1 MEFILFWAMLSTE
14 FIWFFKYGRAIQ
26 KDLGQSVISKYFE
39 SSSLVAAI
47 YLQFSYY

>member
-1 MEFILFWAMLSTE
+1 MEFIWLIKS
-14 FIWFFKYGRAIQ
+14 GRAIQ
-26 KDLGQSVISKYFE
+26 ENLGQSVISKYFE